1 MAITYIFKNK
11 KIHIFFTCLCNNDIL
26 LIKLRKMSGDL
37 RAKKNSRFSNK
48 TGGNKKE
55 NQKGALDLQSYGLND
70 GEVDLSKEFSTV
82 TSTEEGYEDISED
95 RIITTK
101 V

>member
-1 MAITYIFKNK
+1 
-11 KIHIFFTCLCNNDIL
+11 
-26 LIKLRKMSGDL
+26 MSGDL

-55 NQKGALDLQSYGLND
+55 NPKGALDLQPYGLND

-101 V
+101 VSLSLNFLLRKIQTFISYNCFHITYFKRLKI